1 MREELALFLFLI
13 VIVSL
18 ILIFYHTSHKSE
30 GFTGHRQFVDR
41 QHKQFNNIGITL
53 KNKKNAGILGKSA
66 NDILNTYKF
75 PQNTPLAEK
84 RDGLW
89 ASIDKCEAVNTMD
102 CNAFD
107 DPEFSRI
114 CGMCLDIG
122 KNSDNVPATGGLVLL
137 SDDKKLARES
147 ASSNYLPDY
156 IPTAG
161 FCPAGKM
168 VSTKAECL
176 KLQRQ
181 LLCRKNSSY
190 DLDSCSQCYSD
201 TNYSIVDPKTSPGVI
216 TGSGHILVVGQG
228 MLKIQESGFRTS
240 YDIKL
245 HASKPHKVNIKGR
258 ESTRIKF
265 TLTPVPVTEEEEEDI
280 PYMAGIL
287 NGDTN
292 SGVFSSD
299 LRRIV
304 LVDEVTGRKP
314 RSYGKTTIDG
324 MPSTRMAPGFD
335 KDAAVI
341 VIIVPFTFVETTME
355 ESSKCKDAPFITTQ
369 AAAEF
374 LESDPCYKKGSGPG
388 KFSLECL
395 QSLWDD
401 NGCITAGKGYPGNT
415 STASALM
422 TSKNGKFLTLNQ
434 IADYIYNMAI
444 ITSTGVDENGKSQP
458 MKEWSDASVFCTGRE
473 ITSPCDTP
481 AKNRGP
487 LSPACIIHLWNNQ
500 SSKKTWQGF
509 DDPIGPTYFA
519 SNAVSLFKQGNVQ
532 RSCQATGTLSPVD
545 KNGKNNRTVIRY
557 WQKQGG
563 VNNVKLVMANLH
575 RAANAQIVA
584 DDYIAPY
591 FKQCYGDIP
600 FAPRPLT
607 LFSVPNNKL
616 PNTYRISRNNTILSS
631 LNMTQDYKLQFVIR
645 PKGIQGNWASIIH
658 FTSNDT
664 DCCSFG
670 SRTPAIWFWPGNLQL
685 HIRIGAP
692 SDGNWG
698 MDIQGCEMNKE
709 SSFILECQGN
719 SVTVT
724 LDGKVY
730 TAKHPNYRYSGNVK
744 VYGSNPWYPEAIADI
759 KDVGL
764 QLFGNA
770 SVADNRTVHK
780 LDLRNPDTQSFNIGT
795 HIPLQAGKRVDTN
808 FPNMPNFD
816 ACISA
821 ARAKYP
827 GQNIGV
833 TYLDGNSWIKRDPG
847 TCWAVPMEPFDPAA
861 CNPWAWGWKSA
872 FVTNGEMP
880 GIPGVTKIQIAGGG
894 GGEHLQLS
902 QVVVFDSKGNNV
914 SIGQVAGGSPV
925 FQPNTVPSKATDG
938 FHGPR
943 DWPEMSCSTYHPP
956 GKVVHWEIGL
966 RQPTTVSAVI
976 VYNRKDC
983 CQGRLNHYNMHF
995 FNSNLDL
1002 IYWKPN
1008 IGSSLY
1014 NILKTNS
1021 QTNQVAQVKGVR
1033 NMYCYSN
1040 RYGDL
1045 YNAFDRPMGPGNN
1058 DAALK
1063 NHYEKHG
1070 KSEGRNPQC

>member
-30 GFTGHRQFVDR
+30 GFTGHRHFVNR

-53 KNKKNAGILGKSA
+53 KNKKNAGILGISA

-137 SDDKKLARES
+137 SDDRNLARES

-156 IPTAG
+156 IPTVG

-228 MLKIQESGFRTS
+228 MLKVQETGFAAS
-240 YDIKL
+240 SEIKL

-265 TLTPVPVTEEEEEDI
+265 TLTPVDVTEEEEEDI

-395 QSLWDD
+395 QGLWDD
-401 NGCITAGKGYPGNT
+401 NGCITDGKGYPGNT

-519 SNAVSLFKQGNVQ
+519 SNAVSLFKQGDVQ

-575 RAANAQIVA
+575 RAANAQIAA

-591 FKQCYGDIP
+591 FKQCYGDVP

-607 LFSVPNNKL
+607 LFNVPNNKL
-616 PNTYRISRNNTILSS
+616 PETYRISRNNTLLSS

-645 PKGIQGNWASIIH
+645 PRGIQGNWGSIIH

-670 SRTPAIWFWPGNLQL
+670 SRTPAIWFWPGDLRL
-685 HIRIGAP
+685 HVRIGAP

-698 MDIQGCEMNKE
+698 IDIPGCQMNKE
-709 SSFILECQGN
+709 SSFILECRGN
-719 SVTVT
+719 SVTIT

-730 TAKHPNYRYSGNVK
+730 SATHPNYRYSGNVK

-764 QLFGNA
+764 QLFGNSTSTNWIETLKNPNNNGWIQKTGGLTNITISENGTVYGVNA
-770 SVADNRTVHK
+770 HTLIYRCTNMQSANWEQFQGGGRLKQVAAQGNGGNTIIGIGTDDNIYRGDGNPANPQWVK
-780 LDLRNPDTQSFNIGT
+780 LQSRGNKQWSAGGRDGWTFNIARGGGNNIFFTDGGNGGSGDWNIPGGLAMIAYGVNELWGVGEAGHVYRYNGT
-795 HIPLQAGKRVDTN
+795 MGQLYERCVQGKQNGTDWAPIPTPTDPPGLGLDWAKYIAVSPNGKRIVATG
-808 FPNMPNFD
+808 
-816 ACISA
+816 
-821 ARAKYP
+821 KEYHK
-827 GQNIGV
+827 IGNPANAL
-833 TYLDGNSWIKRDPG
+833 YAWDNGKWIP
-847 TCWAVPMEPFDPAA
+847 V
-861 CNPWAWGWKSA
+861 
-872 FVTNGEMP
+872 
-880 GIPGVTKIQIAGGG
+880 GGA
-894 GGEHLQLS
+894 
-902 QVVVFDSKGNNV
+902 
-914 SIGQVAGGSPV
+914 IGQVAICDTMIVWVDKTGAPMNQFAGNNV
-925 FQPNTVPSKATDG
+925 YYMNL
-938 FHGPR
+938 
-943 DWPEMSCSTYHPP
+943 PP
-956 GKVVHWEIGL
+956 G
-966 RQPTTVSAVI
+966 
-976 VYNRKDC
+976 
-983 CQGRLNHYNMHF
+983 
-995 FNSNLDL
+995 
-1002 IYWKPN
+1002 
-1008 IGSSLY
+1008 
-1014 NILKTNS
+1014 
-1021 QTNQVAQVKGVR
+1021 
-1033 NMYCYSN
+1033 
-1040 RYGDL
+1040 
-1045 YNAFDRPMGPGNN
+1045 
-1058 DAALK
+1058 
-1063 NHYEKHG
+1063 
-1070 KSEGRNPQC
+1070 